1 MKRSVYYRGVPGKKY
16 GIWNG
21 MAKCFQFNICE
32 DTPMLA
38 EARLYQKIG
47 DDARKYRFEP
57 RMLPDSK
64 PKPPGTVS
72 EMLRRMMLR
81 GRRAGIPLRAGTPVM
96 DDAMRPSHVPVT
108 FSISMLR
115 RYVLPLP
122 FGP

>member
-57 RMLPDSK
+57 RMLPDPK
-64 PKPPGTVS
+64 PKPPGTAS
-72 EMLRRMMLR
+72 DQAKRALEQM
-81 GRRAGIPLRAGTPVM
+81 GRNAHGGQ
-96 DDAMRPSHVPVT
+96 DN
-108 FSISMLR
+108 
-115 RYVLPLP
+115 
-122 FGP
+122 G